1 MPRGRPSSKL
11 AKQDIPYDAISKIVA
26 HTLDPDTA
34 LVTLTVLAKGSRL
47 DVSEW
52 DVQEH
57 RPTLLCD
64 YWANFPG
71 KTRQDVLGIGELYHP
86 FRLLRHRRVRGQWQ
100 VLVQWLGYTSEGED
114 LSWEPVAKMR
124 ADAPDVLTD
133 YCGYV
138 NDESVNA
145 ALLGPMARGDA
156 NGEEK
161 GQSSETKPQVTTPAA
176 ARSSVKRKR
185 DSLVE
190 PSEMPSE
197 KRRRSSRHESTPT
210 TKAPLPRSS
219 TSASKRRQSKIPHDD
234 PQSLSTP
241 RATVSIRKQSK
252 IPTDD
257 SKNAG
262 AAPAPSQSLP
272 RRKNTRETSIEPAA
286 SLDAERLSPADVP
299 RTMLWFMDD
308 FTVGDM
314 QKVCRFIDEH
324 CTGKLRL
331 PLYSGGDWDG
341 KAASGRW
348 EDVFMVS
355 PLGRLGRYDNE
366 DEKEE

>member
-11 AKQDIPYDAISKIVA
+11 AQQDFPYVAISKIVA

-34 LVTLTVLAKGSRL
+34 LVTLTVLVKGSRL

-57 RPTLLCD
+57 RPTLLYD
-64 YWANFPG
+64 YWASFRG

-100 VLVQWLGYTSEGED
+100 VLVQWLGYTNEGED
-114 LSWEPVAKMR
+114 VSWEPAVKMR

-138 NDESVNA
+138 NDESVDA
-145 ALLGPMARGDA
+145 ALLGPMARAEGNGDV
-156 NGEEK
+156 EE
-161 GQSSETKPQVTTPAA
+161 SNETKPLVATPAS
-176 ARSSVKRKR
+176 ARHSAKRKR

-190 PSEMPSE
+190 QPEIPSE
-197 KRRRSSRHESTPT
+197 KRRRPSRHDSTPA
-210 TKAPLPRSS
+210 TKGSLPRS
-219 TSASKRRQSKIPHDD
+219 SASKRRQ
-234 PQSLSTP
+234 PQLPPDVSQSQTTP
-241 RATVSIRKQSK
+241 RPTTSVRKQSRA
-252 IPTDD
+252 TMDELT
-257 SKNAG
+257 NTG
-262 AAPAPSQSLP
+262 ASPAPTKPLL
-272 RRKNTRETSIEPAA
+272 RRKSTRGSSVEPATSIEAQ
-286 SLDAERLSPADVP
+286 RLSPADVP

-355 PLGRLGRYDNE
+355 PLGRLGRYDNQ
-366 DEKEE
+366 DGKEE